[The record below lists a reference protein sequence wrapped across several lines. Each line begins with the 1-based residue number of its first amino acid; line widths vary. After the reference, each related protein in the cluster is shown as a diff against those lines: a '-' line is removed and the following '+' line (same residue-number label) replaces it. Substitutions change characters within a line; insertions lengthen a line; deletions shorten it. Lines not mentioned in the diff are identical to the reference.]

1 MLIGITRVRNEAL
14 IIGDTIRHYL
24 DRCDRIVMYDD
35 DSTDDTVAIAA
46 AAGGDR
52 IEIIR
57 GSRWQVN
64 RRPEETR
71 HRALVLERARELGA
85 TWALC
90 FDADERLVGDLP
102 DLRLAKAAGFT
113 FRLFDGYLTEDMQ
126 APYTGGP
133 LEDLPRM
140 WGPEYRDILIL
151 FRVDASRFV
160 GDGNRCPRTAG
171 RIQRAPGVF
180 VKHFGKCLSVE
191 HWEETCAYYS
201 APGWPEHY
209 RVKWE
214 KRKGKA
220 IHTVSDRGRG
230 LRTWDRLM
238 ARPGRWR
245 KL

>member
-24 DRCDRIVMYDD
+24 ERCDRIVLYDD

-57 GSRWQVN
+57 GTPWQQD

-71 HRALVLERARELGA
+71 HRAVVLERARALGA
-85 TWALC
+85 AWALC
-90 FDADERLVGDLP
+90 FDADERLVGELP
-102 DLRLAKAAGFT
+102 DLGAARANGFT
-113 FRLFDGYLTEDMQ
+113 FRLFDGYLTEAAQ
-126 APYTGGP
+126 EPYTGGR

-151 FRVDASRFV
+151 FRVAASQFV
-160 GDGNRCPRTAG
+160 GDGNRCPRTEG
-171 RIQRAPGVF
+171 RIRHAPMF
-180 VKHFGKCLSVE
+180 VKHYGKCLSVE
-191 HWEETCAYYS
+191 HWEDTCCYY
-201 APGWPEHY
+201 AAAGWPEHY
-209 RVKWE
+209 RRKWTN
-214 KRKGKA
+214 RMGKA
-220 IHTVSDRGRG
+220 IHTASDRGRT

-238 ARPGRWR
+238 ARRKRWR
-245 KL
+245 RL

>member
-24 DRCDRIVMYDD
+24 ERCDRIVLYDD
-35 DSTDDTVAIAA
+35 DSTDDTVAIAE

-52 IEIIR
+52 IDIIR
-57 GSRWQVN
+57 GTPWVVD

-71 HRALVLERARELGA
+71 HRAIVLERARQLGA

-90 FDADERLVGDLP
+90 FDADERLVGELP
-102 DLRLAKAAGFT
+102 DLRKTRANGFT
-113 FRLFDGYLTEDMQ
+113 FRLFDGYLTEAMQ
-126 APYTGGP
+126 EPYVSGR

-151 FRVDASRFV
+151 FRVSASQFI
-160 GDGNRCPRTAG
+160 GDGNRCPRTEGA
-171 RIQRAPGVF
+171 IKPAPGVF
-180 VKHFGKCLSVE
+180 VKHFGKCLSVG
-191 HWEETCAYYS
+191 HWEETCRYY
-201 APGWPEHY
+201 AAEGWPEHY
-209 RVKWE
+209 RRKWR
-214 KRKGKA
+214 KRMGQA
-220 IHTVSDRGRG
+220 IHTHSDRMRV

-238 ARPGRWR
+238 DRPHRWR